1 MSIVDNTSETVAS
14 ISNVMAKIEP
24 YFPITTSVMISCRAG
39 PIALLGKVAP
49 GNYKA
54 RKVALIVLMTIV
66 SLIAIVA
73 MMAFGRAK

>member
-1 MSIVDNTSETVAS
+1 MSIVNITSETVAS
-14 ISNVMAKIEP
+14 ISNVMAKIVP
-24 YFPITTSVMISCRAG
+24 YFPIVTSVMIASRAG

-49 GNYKA
+49 GNNKA

-73 MMAFGRAK
+73 MIAFGCVK